1 MKENKEQSSKKGGI
15 FARLGGRR
23 RLPLLVVGALLG
35 VLLLLL
41 GSVGTKEEESESE
54 DLLATRA
61 AELAAYEE
69 TLEKELAS
77 LCDAVSGVSHVRVFV
92 SFESGYVMKYTT
104 NGEGD
109 PVTVG
114 SGSKEQALFET
125 VVPPRVAGV
134 GIVCNGG
141 ERASVRQEIT
151 ELVSAALG
159 VSSNRVSVSGT

>member
-1 MKENKEQSSKKGGI
+1 MKENKEQSSKKGGL
-15 FARLGGRR
+15 FARLGGKRR
-23 RLPLLVVGALLG
+23 VPLLIVGAMLG

-41 GSVGTKEEESESE
+41 GSVGTAEDEGESG
-54 DLLATRA
+54 DALATRA
-61 AELAAYEE
+61 AELVMYEQ
-69 TLEKELAS
+69 TLEKDLAA

-104 NGEGD
+104 DGEGT
-109 PVTVG
+109 PITVG

-134 GIVCNGG
+134 GIVCAGG
-141 ERASVRQEIT
+141 DRASVQQTLT

-159 VSSNRVSVSGT
+159 ISSNRVSVSGT